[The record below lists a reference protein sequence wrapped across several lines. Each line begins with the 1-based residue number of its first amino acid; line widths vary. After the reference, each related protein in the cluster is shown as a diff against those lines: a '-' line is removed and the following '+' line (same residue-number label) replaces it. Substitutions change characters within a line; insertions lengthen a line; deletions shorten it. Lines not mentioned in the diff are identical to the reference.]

1 MLSDGDVLFSKH
13 EEQRFPEEAEILDR
27 LRAR

>member
-1 MLSDGDVLFSKH
+1 VLSDGDVLFSKY
-13 EEQRFPEEAEILDR
+13 EENRFPEEAEILDR